1 MAEFPAIGD
10 LAYDAAISGINYA
23 ERLEDFLAATKQLLG
38 AQPRTEVTLSSG
50 GHITPSRSVHSVD
63 TYMDAASDNL
73 DFISLSLP
81 DGSFLLLVPE
91 NTGRVVTV
99 RNTLSAGNGK
109 IQLNNATP
117 HIMDAAHKCILLRRD
132 GATWYEVIRVG
143 AGSEGGISRQVFTA
157 SGTFTVPAGVTS
169 VYVTMIGGGG
179 GGAGGAAGKA
189 TDSSG
194 NGTVGDQGGDTL
206 FGVHLTSTG
215 GAGGSPGT
223 WEGQGGAAGFNGDI
237 GENMFLLYGGRGGR
251 SLSSVLGNP
260 GKGGQGGK
268 GGDATIGLNA
278 GGGGASGSPSTGPY
292 LRELVSGLTP
302 GANITVTVGAGGAG
316 GAKGTF
322 AGGTDGSDGSS
333 GNSGIVIV
341 EWDWRN

>member
-1 MAEFPAIGD
+1 MAEFPAYGD
-10 LAYDAAISGINYA
+10 FAYDPVVSGIDYGN
-23 ERLEDFLAATKQLLG
+23 RLEDFLAATKQLLG

-50 GHITPSRSVHSVD
+50 GYITPSRAVHSVD
-63 TYMDAASDNL
+63 TYLDASSDNL
-73 DFISLSLP
+73 DFISLTLP
-81 DGSFLLLVPE
+81 DGQFLLLVPE

-99 RNTLSAGNGK
+99 RNTPSAGNGK

-117 HIMDAAHKCILLRRD
+117 HVMDAAHKCILLRRD
-132 GATWYEVIRVG
+132 GATWYEVFRIG
-143 AGSEGGISRQVFTA
+143 SGSEGGLSKEVFTA
-157 SGTFTVPAGVTS
+157 SGTFTVPAGVTA

-179 GGAGGAAGKA
+179 GGGGGAAGKA
-189 TDSSG
+189 TNSTG
-194 NGTVGDQGGDTL
+194 NGTAGAQGADTL
-206 FGVHLTSTG
+206 FGAHLTSSG

-251 SLSSVLGNP
+251 SLSSVLGSF

-268 GGDATIGLNA
+268 GGDATSGLNA
-278 GGGGASGSPSTGPY
+278 GGGGASGSPSTGAY

-302 GANITVTVGAGGAG
+302 GADITVTIGAGGAG
-316 GAKGTF
+316 GANGTF